1 MIFRPDKK
9 LIKLTCSLG
18 VAGVCL
24 GLLRI
29 FVPEIASNLFLTQL
43 WFLGLI
49 ALIIMTALDLF
60 WQVPKDAI
68 QVHRVLPSSFAL
80 HRQQAVQFN
89 VENNS
94 QRDLLITFSDGA
106 PLHFQTT
113 NFPLRHTAL
122 AGQTTVFEYH
132 VVPMHRGDTQYEPAF
147 LQVQS
152 NLGLWQFRLRLGNKD
167 EVRVYPDFSA
177 IINSA
182 VLGMEQN
189 MRYIGA
195 HLVRQKGG
203 GLEFNQL
210 RDFRSG
216 DTLKQVDW
224 KASARLDAPISREYQ
239 EERDQNVIFLLDS
252 SRRMRVVEN
261 ELSYFDHAL
270 NAILTSSYIALDKG
284 DAVGMMSFSGE
295 AGWLPPVK
303 GKNSINRIL
312 NHLYT
317 AETST
322 QSSDYIQAAEEL
334 LQRQHKRSLIVMMTN
349 IRAEDQDDLQA
360 AVQLLEKQHLVLVVA
375 LQENLLTSVENTP
388 LESDHDVYVYAGV
401 KQFAQARQKMLTRLR
416 AYGVSV
422 VDATY
427 KNLHVKLVSEY
438 LLLKQSGKI

>member
-1 MIFRPDKK
+1 MILRPDKK
-9 LIKLTCSLG
+9 LINFTSLLG
-18 VAGVCL
+18 IAGV
-24 GLLRI
+24 
-29 FVPEIASNLFLTQL
+29 
-43 WFLGLI
+43 FLGLI
-49 ALIIMTALDLF
+49 RIFYPEVASELFLTHLWLLACVCLLFVVLLDLYQLF
-60 WQVPKDAI
+60 PKDD
-68 QVHRVLPSSFAL
+68 VKVDRVLPSSFAL
-80 HRQQAVQFN
+80 HRQQAIQFN
-89 VENNS
+89 IQNNS
-94 QRDLLITFSDGA
+94 SLDLFITFSDGV
-106 PLHFQTT
+106 PLSFQTT
-113 NFPLRHTAL
+113 DFPLKHEAL

-132 VVPMHRGDTQYEPAF
+132 VIPMQRGDAKYAPAF
-147 LQVQS
+147 LQIQS
-152 NLGLWQFRLRLGNKD
+152 KQGFWQFRLRLGEED
-167 EVRVYPDFSA
+167 QVRVYPDFSA

-210 RDFRSG
+210 REFRSG

-239 EERDQNVIFLLDS
+239 EERDQNVVFLLDC

-295 AGWLPPVK
+295 ASWLPPVK

-312 NHLYT
+312 NHLYD

-334 LQRQHKRSLIVMMTN
+334 LQRQHKRSLIVIMTN
-349 IRAEDQDDLQA
+349 IRDEDQEDLEA
-360 AVQLLEKQHLVLVVA
+360 AVNLLEKQHLVLVVA
-375 LQENLLTSVENTP
+375 LREDLLTSIDHQTI
-388 LESDHDVYVYAGV
+388 ESDNDAYVYAGV
-401 KQFAQARQKMLTRLR
+401 KQFAQARQTMLTRLR

-427 KNLHVKLVSEY
+427 QNLHVKLVSEY